1 MPLGALQMLT
11 SANYNWLDIAS
22 YYLLIRLPL
31 TLVTQ
36 IQVVFVLY
44 LAMTL
49 VAKSRL
55 VYRRQNVCSLI
66 LTQ

>member
-55 VYRRQNVCSLI
+55 VYRRQNVAA
-66 LTQ
+66 